1 MPDADL
7 REHIAR
13 LEVRIEDLAE
23 TIERCRKAILIA
35 KVAIALG
42 ALVVVTMTL
51 GVMRFDPVGVLA
63 AITGVIGGTVVF
75 GSNTSTLEQTSAALK
90 AAEAER
96 VDLIGRI
103 DLQVVGEDERLH

>member
-1 MPDADL
+1 MSDADL
-7 REHIAR
+7 HEHIAR
-13 LEVRIEDLAE
+13 LEIRIEDLAE

-35 KVAIALG
+35 KIVLLLG
-42 ALVVVTMTL
+42 AIVIITMML
-51 GVMRFDPVGVLA
+51 GLIRFDPVGVLA

-96 VDLIGRI
+96 VELIGRI
-103 DLQVVGEDERLH
+103 DLQVVGEGGRSL

>member
-7 REHIAR
+7 HEHIAR
-13 LEVRIEDLAE
+13 LEIRIEDLAE

-35 KVAIALG
+35 KIVLVLG
-42 ALVVVTMTL
+42 AIVIITMML
-51 GVMRFDPVGVLA
+51 GLIRFDPVGVLA

-96 VDLIGRI
+96 VELIGRI
-103 DLQVVGEDERLH
+103 DLQVVGEGGRSL